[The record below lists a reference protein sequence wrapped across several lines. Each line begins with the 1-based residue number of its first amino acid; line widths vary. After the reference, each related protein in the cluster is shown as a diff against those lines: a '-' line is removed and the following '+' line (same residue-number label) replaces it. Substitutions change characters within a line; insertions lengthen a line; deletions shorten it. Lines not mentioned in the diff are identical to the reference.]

1 MANKTSPDPSAFG
14 LPDGQP
20 IAAELVEADLRAR
33 VAKCEEA
40 LEDSIWQLARF
51 YSFIGRYEDATA
63 CVERSLAG
71 ARELARQATARLRLG
86 QLLEQQ
92 DRYAEAEAMYARG
105 LEIQSAPIEVA
116 YFLHNNRGYCLNILG
131 RHAEAETHTR
141 AAIAIDPA
149 RHNAH
154 KNLGLALVGLG
165 RFLEAAHCLLEADRR
180 CPEDARARRHLAEL
194 LVENPEIL
202 EADSTLAAACRERA
216 IRPGPVGSA

>member
-1 MANKTSPDPSAFG
+1 MAAKTFRDPSAFS
-14 LPDGQP
+14 LPNGQP
-20 IAAELVEADLRAR
+20 IATELVEADLRAR
-33 VAKCEEA
+33 VAKAEEA
-40 LEDSIWQLARF
+40 LEDALWQLARF
-51 YSFIGRYEDATA
+51 YSMVGRYPDAAA

-71 ARELARQATARLRLG
+71 PPEPARQATARLRLG

-105 LEIQSAPIEVA
+105 LEIPSVPAKVA

-131 RHAEAETHTR
+131 QHAEAETHTR

-149 RHNAH
+149 PHNAH
-154 KNLGLALVGLG
+154 KNLGLALAGLG

-180 CPEDARARRHLAEL
+180 CPEDARARQHLVELLSENPEL
-194 LVENPEIL
+194 LV
-202 EADSTLAAACRERA
+202 ADSALVAACRERG